1 MLEWKTIKDFED
13 YEISNYGDVKSH
25 KYKKE
30 IILKKRYTQDGYVQY
45 VLLKKWKRL
54 Y

>member
-30 IILKKRYTQDGYVQY
+30 TIYSRWLCTICFIE
-45 VLLKKWKRL
+45 KWKRL